1 MRRLPVLQTRILPP
15 ERQQE
20 QKSAAMRPSK
30 PSCSA
35 VKSFNQL
42 NEPVNP
48 LTKSSSNR
56 ITFLLYDVKKFG
68 LFVNLDACR
77 REAHGAGAETGGSGA
92 VVERIKAAVLDAQVV
107 QEQNQVIFEGCTQ
120 DTAGKISS

>member
-1 MRRLPVLQTRILPP
+1 M
-15 ERQQE
+15 
-20 QKSAAMRPSK
+20 KPSK

-48 LTKSSSNR
+48 LTKSRSNKT
-56 ITFLLYDVKKFG
+56 IFLLYDVKKFG

-77 REAHGAGAETGGSGA
+77 MDAHGAGPEMGGSGA
-92 VVERIKAAVLDAQVV
+92 VVERIKAAVLDAQMV